1 MKSLK
6 NLKLNSTWANRL
18 PVALRQPQWVA
29 AIVSLGFHGVLFA
42 AGPSFSSLQ
51 EAATL
56 GGATDEAARRVPLI
70 ELTAEEQSRLPDFSS
85 SAYSLVPGSND
96 DLFSLFPPSGES
108 FDSLPLNPGGG
119 FSAVPDVPMV
129 RPPLGSSSLSISPF
143 PSALG
148 RSPVVIP
155 SPRSRRPL
163 PNSPLRPEDGSVLP
177 PPPNVDGESAS
188 TPTGNGANRP
198 SDPTAA
204 DLAMGDANQ
213 ADNDNPNDSAPLDAR
228 NGETPAETT
237 RSQDLIAR
245 VEYNAE
251 RTTEAEAEAA
261 KTAWVDAVE
270 ERLGQPTIAVNDP
283 LTVEVPYDLRICLNP
298 QPADGLLGLVALP
311 GEEANTIDL
320 STTVLKSTG
329 YPFLNQAAQQTLQ
342 TQIAEA
348 EVSLDIGALYQAV
361 VKVSYNPDTCI
372 DRNALLKSRME
383 EVEST
388 SEVGE

>member
-6 NLKLNSTWANRL
+6 NLKLNSTWATRL
-18 PVALRQPQWVA
+18 PAALRQPQWVA

-51 EAATL
+51 EVATL

-96 DLFSLFPPSGES
+96 DLFNLFPPSGES

-119 FSAVPDVPMV
+119 FSSVPDRPMV

-148 RSPVVIP
+148 RSSVMIP
-155 SPRSRRPL
+155 SAQSRRPL

-177 PPPNVDGESAS
+177 TPPNPGGESAS
-188 TPTGNGANRP
+188 TPTSNGATRP
-198 SDPTAA
+198 SQPTAA
-204 DLAMGDANQ
+204 DLALGEANS
-213 ADNDNPNDSAPLDAR
+213 ANRNTDSAPLNTR
-228 NGETPAETT
+228 NGEPPAETT
-237 RSQDLIAR
+237 RSQDLMAR

-251 RTTEAEAEAA
+251 RTTSTEVEAA
-261 KTAWVDAVE
+261 KTAWVAAVE
-270 ERLGQPTIAVNDP
+270 EQLGQPTIAVNDP

-298 QPADGLLGLVALP
+298 QPTDGLLGLVALP
-311 GEEANTIDL
+311 GEDANTIDL

-329 YPFLNQAAQQTLQ
+329 YPFLNQTAQQTLQ

-348 EVSLDIGALYQAV
+348 GVSLDIGALYQAV
-361 VKVSYNPDTCI
+361 VKVNYNPDTCI
-372 DRNALLKSRME
+372 DRNALLKSRVE

-388 SEVGE
+388 SNGSE